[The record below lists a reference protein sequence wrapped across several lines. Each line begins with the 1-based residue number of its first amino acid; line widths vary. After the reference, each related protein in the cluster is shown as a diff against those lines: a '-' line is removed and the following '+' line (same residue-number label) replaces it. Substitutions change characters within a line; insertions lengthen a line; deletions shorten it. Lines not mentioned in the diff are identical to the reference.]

1 MLQSL
6 THKQLQREA
15 TTRLNEFMDILR
27 NQPSADLSA
36 KNLGEEGCA
45 YIAEALAFND
55 RCEIF
60 HVVLSHDKFDGRP
73 LLSKYATDCK
83 WGVVAQKD

>member
-1 MLQSL
+1 MLQTL

-15 TTRLNEFMDILR
+15 TARLGEFMDILR

-55 RCEIF
+55 RQ
-60 HVVLSHDKFDGRP
+60 
-73 LLSKYATDCK
+73 A
-83 WGVVAQKD
+83 